1 MTTNLRVSLISAVLL
16 LNFIEIKMTQWITNN
31 SLNVGIS
38 CREKNIG
45 KKIQKKFTQ
54 IHVHLTSVI
63 VFEPL
68 QDFVI

>member
-1 MTTNLRVSLISAVLL
+1 MWVYLAG
-16 LNFIEIKMTQWITNN
+16 K
-31 SLNVGIS
+31 
-38 CREKNIG
+38 KNIG

-54 IHVHLTSVI
+54 IYVQLTSVI